1 MIDFH
6 SHILPGVDD
15 GARTEDE
22 SRQMIIE
29 AKQYGF
35 EKVISTS
42 HYAVDCYEVPEYK
55 RKTLLEELKYTKDI
69 PELYLGSE
77 VFITFNILN
86 LLKEFKASTI
96 NGTRYVLFELPL
108 RRHFPNYKDIINNLI
123 NNDYKLILAHP
134 ERYSEVQDNFDILHE
149 LSDMGV
155 LFQSNF
161 GSFVGLYGLGAKS
174 TVKKMLSKEL
184 ISFMGTDVHRPGH
197 SYPLV
202 PKALRKMSKIA
213 SEEYIER
220 ITNSNAEKILK
231 GEEL

>member
-55 RKTLLEELKYTKDI
+55 RKTLLEELKHTKDI

>member
-55 RKTLLEELKYTKDI
+55 RKTLLEELKHTKDI

-77 VFITFNILN
+77 IFITFNILN

-123 NNDYKLILAHP
+123 NSDYKLILAHP

>member
-15 GARTEDE
+15 GSRTEDE
-22 SRQMIIE
+22 SRQMIME
-29 AKQYGF
+29 AKQFGF
-35 EKVISTS
+35 DKIISTS

-55 RKTLLEELKYTKDI
+55 RKTLLEELKHTSDA

-77 VFITFNILN
+77 IFITFNILN
-86 LLKEFKASTI
+86 LLEEYKASTI

-134 ERYSEVQDNFDILHE
+134 ERYLEVQENFEILHE
-149 LSDMGV
+149 LSNMGV
-155 LFQSNF
+155 LFQANY
-161 GSFVGLYGLGAKS
+161 GSFVGHYGFKAKS

-184 ISFMGTDVHRPGH
+184 ISFMGSDVHRPGH
-197 SYPLV
+197 SYPLI
-202 PKALRKMSKIA
+202 PKALKKMSKIA
-213 SEEYIER
+213 SVEYIER
-220 ITNSNAEKILK
+220 ITNSNAEKILN